1 MAHTTAEGTGDL
13 RVGAV
18 VLNVLDMERAVGF
31 WTAALGYVRRDV
43 DWDAA
48 FLVLADPAGSGP
60 SVSLQLTDSPPVG
73 AGRIH
78 LDLYTA
84 EQDRH
89 VERLVALG
97 ATRADDWD
105 YPPDPD
111 FIVLRD
117 PDGNEF
123 CVIDHQ
129 DS

>member
-1 MAHTTAEGTGDL
+1 MSGT
-13 RVGAV
+13 
-18 VLNVLDMERAVGF
+18 
-31 WTAALGYVRRDV
+31 WTAALGYVRRDP
-43 DWDAA
+43 DWDPS

-60 SVSLQLTDSPPVG
+60 SVSLQLTDAPPAG
-73 AGRIH
+73 PGRIH

-97 ATRADDWD
+97 ASRALDWS

-123 CVIDHQ
+123 CVIEHPG
-129 DS
+129 